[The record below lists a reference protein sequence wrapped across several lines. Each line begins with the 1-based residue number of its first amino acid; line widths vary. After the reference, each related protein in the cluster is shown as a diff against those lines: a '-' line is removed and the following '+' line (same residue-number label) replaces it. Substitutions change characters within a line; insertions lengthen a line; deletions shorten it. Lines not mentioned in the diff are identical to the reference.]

1 MTFTIGPLTVSIV
14 QLFVLALGVA
24 GSFAIA
30 NYLIKGGNN
39 KIIAIAA
46 AAPFTLIACAIAF
59 FEVSEMGLLE
69 FLAKMARTHFFD
81 TTTKYQVNSPKPDET
96 ELLIKQ
102 NHSDEQTQKITFKTQ
117 KGLLSDDT
125 DDKIRDSG
133 LL

>member
-1 MTFTIGPLTVSIV
+1 MTFTIWPLTVGIV

-30 NYLIKGGNN
+30 NYLIKNGNH
-39 KIIAIAA
+39 KIVAIAA
-46 AAPFTLIACAIAF
+46 ASPLTLIACAIAF
-59 FEVSEMGLLE
+59 FEVSEMWLLE

-81 TTTKYQVNSPKPDET
+81 TTTKFQVNINKPDST
-96 ELLIKQ
+96 DLLIKKS
-102 NHSDEQTQKITFKTQ
+102 HTEEQIQKITFKTQ